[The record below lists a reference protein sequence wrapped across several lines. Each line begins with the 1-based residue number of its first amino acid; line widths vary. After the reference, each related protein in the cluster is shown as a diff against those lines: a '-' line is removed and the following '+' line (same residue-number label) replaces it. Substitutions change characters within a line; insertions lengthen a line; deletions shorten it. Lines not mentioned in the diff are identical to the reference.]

1 MSSSAVLST
10 RRETHPHHPLPSK
23 PNAVNNCTFHPKR
36 GPPTPPPA
44 FGTKRGPQLYF
55 PPEARSTPTTPCF
68 RYETRSIT
76 VLVMDLVCINEL
88 CEDELCVDEMCAN
101 ELCEDELC
109 EDELCENEMCANELC
124 ENEMCA
130 NELCL
135 I

>member
-55 PPEARSTPTTPCF
+55 PPEARSTPTIPCF

-76 VLVMDLVCINEL
+76 VLSTRSEVHPHHPLLSVQNEDHN
-88 CEDELCVDEMCAN
+88 CTFHPKRELSPPPPAFGT
-101 ELCEDELC
+101 
-109 EDELCENEMCANELC
+109 
-124 ENEMCA
+124 
-130 NELCL
+130 
-135 I
+135 